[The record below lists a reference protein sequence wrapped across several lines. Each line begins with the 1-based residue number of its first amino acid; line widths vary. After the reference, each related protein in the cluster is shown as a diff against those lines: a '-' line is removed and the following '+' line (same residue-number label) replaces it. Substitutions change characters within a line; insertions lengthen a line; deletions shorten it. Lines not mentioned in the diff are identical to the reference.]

1 MPGAQGHITVRRAPR
16 DGNDGSNG
24 QDAINVVVGGEN
36 VILTENNYW
45 SVDQVGTVSPVK
57 VSVKVYKGTT
67 PIPYI
72 SSGLDTYFSCSVL
85 STGGNYLFDG
95 KVYWYFNTPNSN
107 EFCYY
112 LYLTSKEVVEG
123 TIPFKVILETPSG
136 SVEYERELHVSTVF
150 DGKDAESVNIVL
162 TDAYYDVDSGGNVD
176 AKMAGIVYTNTGG
189 TVSPVSNA
197 TLTFGYSS
205 GLAATM
211 QTASD
216 GTFDDSGWFSG
227 DVFTD
232 TATANSSPSI
242 FVRYEKDGVTLA
254 AQTVSLAKE
263 GIDGC
268 IVRVSEWAEGVE
280 YRNDEKLRSG
290 TRYLDIVVVSGSS
303 PNSFT
308 AFKCLLTHV
317 SSSRNKPP
325 TSGNSSQ
332 WQRFNNLAPVYT
344 PLIMAANAV
353 LRFAQT
359 NQLLVMKKDD
369 ATKVAAGMG
378 GGDYPLWVGSETPS
392 EAPFRVSYEGNL
404 YAENAEVSGIIH
416 SSLTYS
422 SVKSI
427 VGLSSYTIDPQNEAF
442 NTLFVTPSTE
452 SECKVTLPD
461 ANTYEGMEINI
472 FQPVISTMGFGS
484 VYIATPNS
492 GQRIYYSSSTALVNG
507 VVVQTV
513 SSILNGDNNLRII
526 PNVMIRLI
534 AVGGDWY
541 AISGALTGE

>member
-16 DGNDGSNG
+16 DGNDGLPGADGITPLVNGSPMTMKEDDFTDGASWSRTATVTIYQGGTKLNIKSHNLSTTGLVQGSISNG
-24 QDAINVVVGGEN
+24 VLTVVFSPTGIGSSLALTMAKLYAIGGMSFTVTFDDLSGTQRTMS
-36 VILTENNYW
+36 VI
-45 SVDQVGTVSPVK
+45 VAVSLVK
-57 VSVKVYKGTT
+57 
-67 PIPYI
+67 
-72 SSGLDTYFSCSVL
+72 
-85 STGGNYLFDG
+85 DG
-95 KVYWYFNTPNSN
+95 AD
-107 EFCYY
+107 
-112 LYLTSKEVVEG
+112 G
-123 TIPFKVILETPSG
+123 D
-136 SVEYERELHVSTVF
+136 

-189 TVSPVSNA
+189 SVSPVRNA
-197 TLTFGYSS
+197 TLTFGYSN

-216 GTFDDSGWFSG
+216 GTFDDGGWFSG

-404 YAENAEVSGIIH
+404 HAENAEVSGIIH

>member
-16 DGNDGSNG
+16 DGNDGLPGADGITPLVNGSPMTMKEDDFTDGASWSRTATVTIYQGGTKLNIKSHNLSTTGLVQGSISNG
-24 QDAINVVVGGEN
+24 VLTVVFSPTGIGSSLALTMAKLYAISGMSFTVTFDDLSG
-36 VILTENNYW
+36 TQRTM
-45 SVDQVGTVSPVK
+45 SVTVAVSLVK
-57 VSVKVYKGTT
+57 
-67 PIPYI
+67 
-72 SSGLDTYFSCSVL
+72 
-85 STGGNYLFDG
+85 DG
-95 KVYWYFNTPNSN
+95 AD
-107 EFCYY
+107 
-112 LYLTSKEVVEG
+112 G
-123 TIPFKVILETPSG
+123 D
-136 SVEYERELHVSTVF
+136 

-189 TVSPVSNA
+189 SVSPVKNA
-197 TLTFGYSS
+197 TLTFGYSN

-216 GTFDDSGWFSG
+216 GTFDDEGWFSG

-317 SSSRNKPP
+317 SSARNKPP

-369 ATKVAAGMG
+369 ANKVAAGMG
-378 GGDYPLWVGSETPS
+378 GGNYPLWVGSETPS

-404 YAENAEVSGIIH
+404 HAENAEVSGIIH

-427 VGLSSYTIDPQNEAF
+427 VGLSSYTIDPENEAF